1 MELSTTVAVVN
12 CKRKGAV
19 ASRHTIASLIS
30 FSLSALAWW
39 IDSMAFPFQAVA
51 KKTPLLFHNRTFYST
66 QRL

>member
-1 MELSTTVAVVN
+1 MELSTTVAADN

-30 FSLSALAWW
+30 LSLGTRLVDRFDGFSVSGGR
-39 IDSMAFPFQAVA
+39 
-51 KKTPLLFHNRTFYST
+51 KKTPLLFLNRTFYST